1 MNDQGLSYRL
11 RRLAVEIREFAR
23 RPWFDPHA
31 RPHWALEGEDVVM
44 QLLVQDIKRGTYI
57 DVGAHMPRRWST
69 TYGLYR
75 RGWHGLLIEPTPD
88 LARGLRRGRRRDAVE
103 ECGVGSEPGSQDFYV
118 FDAPSCSTFDRA
130 QADALLAS
138 PRPPRLL
145 QTIPRP
151 IRRLDDIIEQHRALV
166 GRADLIKIDVE
177 GRDLDVLRSV
187 NWVTFRPRVVVVEL
201 LGATAESAPATDSA
215 QLLKSHGYDL
225 RAFLFHTAVFLR
237 ADS

>member
-1 MNDQGLSYRL
+1 MGDDRLYSQL
-11 RRLAVEIREFAR
+11 RRTAVEVREFIR
-23 RPWFDPHA
+23 RPWLDRHA

-44 QLLVQDIKRGTYI
+44 QLLVQDIRRGTYI

-75 RGWHGLLIEPTPD
+75 RGWHGLLIEPTPA
-88 LARGLRRGRRRDAVE
+88 LARDLRRGRPRDVVE
-103 ECGVGSEPGSQDFYV
+103 ECGVGTESGTQDFYV

-145 QTIPRP
+145 RTIPRP
-151 IRRLDDIIEQHRALV
+151 IRRLDDIIHQHQALA
-166 GRADLIKIDVE
+166 GKADLIKIDVE
-177 GRDLDVLRSV
+177 GRDLDVLRSA
-187 NWVTFRPRVVVVEL
+187 NWHTFRPRVVVVEL

-215 QLLKSHGYDL
+215 RLLKAHGYDL
-225 RAFLFHTAVFLR
+225 RAFLFHTAIFLR
-237 ADS
+237 RD